1 MSPSAQARHDVQRPL
16 RLSLDADP
24 TAAAEARGYVRAA
37 IYAWGV
43 PVDPYVAALLTS
55 ELVTNAI
62 RHETGEKVKLF
73 VSCSC
78 GHLRVYVHDSSRTWP
93 VPLNAAPD
101 AEAGAAVTAATA
113 NAASAAAIRHHQDRR
128 NWLSVPDK
136 RRLLPQLSAGITSA
150 ASRSSCSASSRIGL
164 SRISSAPASATV
176 RIPAAHSSGGPA
188 KMCSDQPPRP

>member
-1 MSPSAQARHDVQRPL
+1 MQMSTMAQARQEVQRPL
-16 RLSLDADP
+16 RLSLNAHP
-24 TAAAEARGYVRAA
+24 AAAAEARGYVQAA

-93 VPLNAAPD
+93 VPLNAPVD
-101 AEAGAAVTAATA
+101 AEAGRGLTLVASLSTDWGVYRTPGGKAVYFTLAL
-113 NAASAAAIRHHQDRR
+113 QDDLISDDGQAFPRR
-128 NWLSVPDK
+128 GHD
-136 RRLLPQLSAGITSA
+136 RDFG
-150 ASRSSCSASSRIGL
+150 
-164 SRISSAPASATV
+164 
-176 RIPAAHSSGGPA
+176 
-188 KMCSDQPPRP
+188 

>member
-1 MSPSAQARHDVQRPL
+1 MSPLAHARHDVQRPL

-24 TAAAEARGYVRAA
+24 AAAAEARGYVRAA

-43 PVDPYVAALLTS
+43 PVDAYVAALLTS

-101 AEAGAAVTAATA
+101 AEAGRGLTLVASLSTDWGVYRTPGGKAVYFTLALEDDQGELDAE
-113 NAASAAAIRHHQDRR
+113 
-128 NWLSVPDK
+128 
-136 RRLLPQLSAGITSA
+136 
-150 ASRSSCSASSRIGL
+150 
-164 SRISSAPASATV
+164 APLT
-176 RIPAAHSSGGPA
+176 RG
-188 KMCSDQPPRP
+188 DTRDFL